1 MNLHII
7 TGRLTRDPEIATT
20 QKGTL
25 RARFTLA
32 VNRPKRAGSEED
44 AADFFNCICFA
55 KRAEFVEKYI
65 DKGMRITVNGSM
77 HDNSYEKD
85 GTMIY
90 GKQTLFVNEI
100 EFADGKRK
108 NGAAAA
114 DGSGTAPSG
123 AASQVDEDGFVN
135 PSDEEI
141 EQMGLPFC

>member
-7 TGRLTRDPEIATT
+7 TGRLTRDPEISNT

-65 DKGMRITVNGSM
+65 GKGMRITVTGPM
-77 HDNSYEKD
+77 YDNNYEKD
-85 GTMIY
+85 GSMIF

-108 NGAAAA
+108 NGDAGSSGSS
-114 DGSGTAPSG
+114 DGTPTANN
-123 AASQVDEDGFVN
+123 DGFMA

-141 EQMGLPFC
+141 ENLGLPFC